1 MLAITSQSKYRIE
14 ESFIF
19 FIQISRSVTGRGC
32 YQNPVNLN

>member
-1 MLAITSQSKYRIE
+1 MLAITSQSIYGKE

-32 YQNPVNLN
+32 IKIQ